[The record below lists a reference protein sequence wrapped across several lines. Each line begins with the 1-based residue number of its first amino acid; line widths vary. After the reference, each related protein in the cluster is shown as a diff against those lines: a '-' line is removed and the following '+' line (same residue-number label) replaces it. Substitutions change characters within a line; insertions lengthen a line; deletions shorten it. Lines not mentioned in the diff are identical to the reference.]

1 VVLDT
6 NVVVSGLLFGGVPGR
21 IRTAWTSGAV
31 CSRSLTAGTRRVS
44 AGRPSARSGP
54 GAARRGGGCAAGIGR
69 GARDG
74 DRCPSAQ
81 GGESFAAC
89 AKDSGHVNE
98 TIAATDGT
106 PSREP
111 SARQRGVVDADGYA
125 IVTKG
130 AAAQRSGNDEGSGDH
145 TKSFRKPA
153 RKAHGLIGAGISLR
167 GTRLLPKK

>member
-1 VVLDT
+1 MEAEPHSALPHE
-6 NVVVSGLLFGGVPGR
+6 NVGRSVRSPEAELQHAISAAQRLKWPACALPGLPVTPPRVGR
-21 IRTAWTSGAV
+21 RCIAKQAS
-31 CSRSLTAGTRRVS
+31 
-44 AGRPSARSGP
+44 PSNH
-54 GAARRGGGCAAGIGR
+54 R
-69 GARDG
+69 GA
-74 DRCPSAQ
+74 
-81 GGESFAAC
+81 ESCANQVDSRFAAC